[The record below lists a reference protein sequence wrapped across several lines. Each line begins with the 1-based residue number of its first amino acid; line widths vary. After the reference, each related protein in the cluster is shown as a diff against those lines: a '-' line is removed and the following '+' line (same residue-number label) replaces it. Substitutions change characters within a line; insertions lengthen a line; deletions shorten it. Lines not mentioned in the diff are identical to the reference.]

1 MTDEESLRAAIAE
14 EVSLAPHRSAWAG
27 AFKAERER
35 LLDLFP
41 DELQAV
47 EHIGSTAVPGLAA
60 KPILDILAGVASM
73 RVADALVE
81 PLCRAGYSTSA
92 EFNATLADRRWLM
105 RWADGHR
112 THHLHVVVLRGRAWT
127 ERLAFRDALLGDAPL
142 AARYEALK
150 RRLGERHRADRES
163 YTDSKADFVNAAVAR
178 FLSAKPASSA

>member
-1 MTDEESLRAAIAE
+1 MTEEESLRAAIAE
-14 EVSLAPHRSAWAG
+14 EVSLAPHSAAWAG
-27 AFKAERER
+27 AFKEERER
-35 LLDLFP
+35 LLALFP
-41 DELQAV
+41 TLHAV

-73 RVADALVE
+73 SVADALVE

-112 THHLHVVVLRGRAWT
+112 THHLHVVVLHGRAWT
-127 ERLAFRDALLGDAPL
+127 ERLAFRDALLGDASL

-150 RRLGERHRADRES
+150 RRLAERHRADRES
-163 YTDSKADFVNAAVAR
+163 YTNSKADFVNAAVAR
-178 FLSAKPASSA
+178 FRSTKPDSSA